1 MALQGAVSL
10 TFGLAFLGLWWGFHR
25 PAAARWAVAWLVYA
39 VGVIAAAVG
48 VAFGVGLT
56 FGPLGRAMVAL
67 PLQVG
72 VVLFRAGTDAVVEPG
87 ALKVK
92 RYVIASLII
101 LGVLMAF
108 REAELL
114 GLVHEAPSVGPY
126 ILPRAL
132 MGVSYAW
139 AAWPLRTAARPRWAE
154 GCALMAGAL
163 VCLSLRMFASA
174 GYEIWQIS
182 HDAPGRPES
191 PALTVAQICLLIGF
205 GVATALMLVEA
216 ERVEAVRTA
225 KTIQETADALRAS
238 EARFRFVVEHSSDV
252 QVIAGADGRIKY
264 VAPSCERLIG
274 FPPSAFE
281 GRPFLNLVHPDDRE
295 NVKAAWARMQSDPHG
310 RRPPTAIRIQHASGA
325 WLPFD
330 VSGQLVPQE
339 GTGPAMVLSVRDMAA
354 QRQLE
359 SMLRQTRRMDALGR
373 MAGNVAHDFNNTL
386 TAIMGGLE
394 LVMENAPADG
404 PMRRHLEV
412 TQQAARR
419 GAALTRQLLTFAR
432 QLPASSERFDV
443 RDRLAALEGMVG
455 MAVGRSVRVRI
466 ERGPEALPVRADAG
480 QFDQVI
486 MNLAINARDAM
497 PSGGQLTIVSRIGK
511 MHDIG
516 DHSAAASTSCAQV
529 VVEDTGVGI
538 PAAIVD
544 RIFEPFFTTK
554 EEGQGTGLGLASAY
568 GFARQ
573 AGGGLFVDST
583 EGVGTRFRL
592 DLPLDRSEAA

>member
-1 MALQGAVSL
+1 MTALQIC
-10 TFGLAFLGLWWGFHR
+10 FL
-25 PAAARWAVAWLVYA
+25 
-39 VGVIAAAVG
+39 IA
-48 VAFGVGLT
+48 
-56 FGPLGRAMVAL
+56 
-67 PLQVG
+67 
-72 VVLFRAGTDAVVEPG
+72 
-87 ALKVK
+87 
-92 RYVIASLII
+92 
-101 LGVLMAF
+101 
-108 REAELL
+108 
-114 GLVHEAPSVGPY
+114 
-126 ILPRAL
+126 
-132 MGVSYAW
+132 
-139 AAWPLRTAARPRWAE
+139 
-154 GCALMAGAL
+154 
-163 VCLSLRMFASA
+163 
-174 GYEIWQIS
+174 
-182 HDAPGRPES
+182 
-191 PALTVAQICLLIGF
+191 F
-205 GVATALMLVEA
+205 GVATALVLVEA
-216 ERVEAVRTA
+216 ERLEAVRSA
-225 KTIQETADALRAS
+225 RLIQETADALRAS

-274 FPPSAFE
+274 LPPSALE
-281 GRPFLNLVHPDDRE
+281 GRPFLDLVHPDDRE
-295 NVKAAWARMQSDPHG
+295 NVTAAWARMQSDPHG
-310 RRPPTAIRIQHASGA
+310 RRPPTAIRIQHASGE

-339 GTGPAMVLSVRDMAA
+339 GIGPAMVLSVRDMAA

-359 SMLRQTRRMDALGR
+359 AMLRHTRRMDALGR

-394 LVMENAPADG
+394 LAMENVPADN
-404 PMRRHLEV
+404 PMRRHLDL
-412 TQQAARR
+412 TQEAAGR

-432 QLPASSERFDV
+432 QMPASSERFDV

-466 ERGPEALPVRADAG
+466 ERGQDALPVRADAG

-497 PSGGQLTIVSRIGK
+497 PSGGQLTIVSKIGK

-516 DHSAAASTSCAQV
+516 QPSAEAATSCARV

-554 EEGQGTGLGLASAY
+554 EEGRGTGLGLASAY

-573 AGGGLFVDST
+573 AGGGLFVESI